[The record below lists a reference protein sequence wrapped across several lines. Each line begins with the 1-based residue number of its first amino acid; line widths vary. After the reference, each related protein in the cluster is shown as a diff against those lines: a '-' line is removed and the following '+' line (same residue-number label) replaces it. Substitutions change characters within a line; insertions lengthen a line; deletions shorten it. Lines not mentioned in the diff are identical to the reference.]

1 MPDNLQ
7 QACKGVAFPLS
18 VNPATGKFEMI
29 SGALAVRQS
38 VCMILKT
45 AKSERFVR
53 PDYGSGIMGYT
64 FMDVS
69 ATMLNLL
76 SKELAGD
83 IVRNEPR
90 VDNVE
95 VSFSRTDKEGCLLV
109 NVSYTMKE
117 NNMIDNVVFPFDI
130 NREI

>member
-1 MPDNLQ
+1 
-7 QACKGVAFPLS
+7 
-18 VNPATGKFEMI
+18 
-29 SGALAVRQS
+29 
-38 VCMILKT
+38 
-45 AKSERFVR
+45 
-53 PDYGSGIMGYT
+53 MGYT

-109 NVSYTMKE
+109 NVSYTVKE
-117 NNMIDNVVFPFDI
+117 NNMIDNVEFPFDI
-130 NREI
+130 DREI